1 MSIVKTFDAEALQR
15 LGGASIAEALETTV
29 DYLVTGDKTGL
40 LALAHHEGTRIVS
53 ARDFAALF
61 A

>member
-1 MSIVKTFDAEALQR
+1 
-15 LGGASIAEALETTV
+15 
-29 DYLVTGDKTGL
+29 VTGDKTGL